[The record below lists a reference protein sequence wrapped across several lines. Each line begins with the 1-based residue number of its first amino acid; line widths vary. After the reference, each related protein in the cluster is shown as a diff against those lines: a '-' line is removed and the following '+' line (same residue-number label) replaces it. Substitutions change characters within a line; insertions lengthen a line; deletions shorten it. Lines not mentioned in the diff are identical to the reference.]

1 MKAVIVLLATVVSFS
16 AQARLE
22 SHYGV
27 LKQRGLSWNCSLKN
41 NKSRTLDLKYVVF
54 TLTPS
59 SGDSADYSIQE
70 RVDIRIQPGETAR
83 ASTNT
88 SVNSYAGT
96 CRFLE
101 R

>member
-1 MKAVIVLLATVVSFS
+1 MKAVIVLLATVISFS

-27 LKQRGLSWNCSLKN
+27 LKQRGLSWSCSLKN
-41 NKSRTLDLKYVVF
+41 NKSRTMDLKYVVF
-54 TLTPS
+54 TLSPS
-59 SGDSADYSIQE
+59 SGDSHDYEIQE
-70 RVDIRIQPGETAR
+70 RVDIRLQPGQTAR
-83 ASTNT
+83 ASTST
-88 SVNSYAGT
+88 SVSSYSGH

>member
-1 MKAVIVLLATVVSFS
+1 MKAVLVLLATVVSFS

-27 LKQRGLSWNCSLKN
+27 LKQRGLSWSCSLKN
-41 NKSRTLDLKYVVF
+41 NTNRTLDLKYVVF
-54 TLTPS
+54 TLTPT
-59 SGDSADYSIQE
+59 SGDSADTTIQD
-70 RVDIRIQPGETAR
+70 RVDIRIQPGEVAR
-83 ASTNT
+83 ATTSM
-88 SVNSYAGT
+88 SVNSHSGN

>member
-1 MKAVIVLLATVVSFS
+1 MKAVIVLLATVISFS

-41 NKSRTLDLKYVVF
+41 KKNRTMDLKYVVF
-54 TLTPS
+54 TLAPS
-59 SGDSADYSIQE
+59 SGDSSDYRIQE
-70 RVDIRIQPGETAR
+70 RVDIRLQPGETAR

-88 SVNSYAGT
+88 SIHSYSGT
-96 CRFLE
+96 CHFLE

>member
-1 MKAVIVLLATVVSFS
+1 MKAVLVLLATVVSFS

-27 LKQRGLSWNCSLKN
+27 LKQRGLSWSCSLKN

-54 TLTPS
+54 TLAPS
-59 SGDSADYSIQE
+59 SGDSNDFRIQE
-70 RVDIRIQPGETAR
+70 RVDIRIQPGEVAR
-83 ASTNT
+83 ASTST
-88 SVNSYAGT
+88 SINSHGGT
-96 CRFLE
+96 CHFLE

>member
-1 MKAVIVLLATVVSFS
+1 MKAVIVLLATVISFS

-27 LKQRGLSWNCSLKN
+27 LKQRGLTWSCSLKN
-41 NKSRTLDLKYVVF
+41 NKSRTMDLKYVVF
-54 TLTPS
+54 TLAA
-59 SGDSADYSIQE
+59 SGDSHDYSIQE
-70 RVDIRIQPGETAR
+70 RVDIRLQPGETAR
-83 ASTNT
+83 ASTST

-96 CRFLE
+96 CHFLE